1 MDKKVENKV
10 ISISS
15 KEFEKIKKDLLNN
28 EQMYVVEL
36 NGENIQSWENYII
49 EIQTKFKFPTSCID
63 SIDRYFD
70 WMRDLDWLK
79 KKSYTLIINKY
90 NLFIYNNIELRNEII
105 SDFKEVILS
114 FWQDEVEEV
123 VVGGKAKLFT
133 LYLVN

>member
-1 MDKKVENKV
+1 MDKKVENKAIG
-10 ISISS
+10 ISN
-15 KEFEKIKKDLLNN
+15 KEFEKIKKNLLNN

-36 NGENIQSWENYII
+36 NGENIQSWESYII
-49 EIQTKFKFPTSCID
+49 DIQTKFKFPTSCID

-70 WMRDLDWLK
+70 WMRDLEWLK
-79 KKSYTLIINKY
+79 KESYTLIINKY
-90 NLFIYNNIELRNEII
+90 NLFMKNNIELRNEII

-133 LYLVN
+133 LYLVD